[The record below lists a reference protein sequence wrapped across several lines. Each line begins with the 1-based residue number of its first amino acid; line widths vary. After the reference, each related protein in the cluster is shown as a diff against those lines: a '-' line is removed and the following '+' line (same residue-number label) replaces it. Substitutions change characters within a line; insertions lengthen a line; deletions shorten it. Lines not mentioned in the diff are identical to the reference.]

1 MSGPTPRSYSLTP
14 GARGTWRP
22 FAMLLALRNVF
33 GSRPRRRIGA
43 FGAAVIAAV
52 AAAVVVPAIG
62 QSPPAPAGPE
72 ACSPTRTET
81 LYAVQR
87 PGGLAYGRTPDTATI
102 PGPTL
107 EMTEGECL
115 AVRLINR
122 TGQPTSIHS
131 HGVDYT
137 IQSDGTPHSGSCT
150 PDGEE
155 RTYVFQAHR
164 PGERSDGTRDPGS
177 AGYWHYHDHCGGGD
191 HGTAGIN
198 AGLFGAFIVRRPGDS
213 KPDVPPF
220 VLVMIG
226 QTFNLQTFPNTPLLR
241 ARQGQRVE
249 FVVIGHGDL
258 FHTFHLHGHRWA
270 NTRTGLPGGSGGTEQ
285 LIDNRTIGP
294 ADSFGFQVIAGE
306 HVGPGRWMYHCHV
319 QGHADAGMAGF
330 FQVDP
335 ATGPPPSSSPHP
347 AAEAPMPS
355 VTRPKRKK
363 SAHLLKPSARLRGS
377 RLLVTGR
384 LVRQAVG
391 GVVVT
396 LRVRIGK
403 RTLTV
408 SRRTTARKGRYRLLL
423 PLWRRARLAKRASAT
438 VTVRYFGDSN
448 YNGHTRRISLRLRAR
463 K

>member
-1 MSGPTPRSYSLTP
+1 MPSL
-14 GARGTWRP
+14 
-22 FAMLLALRNVF
+22 LRHH
-33 GSRPRRRIGA
+33 RRRGVGA
-43 FGAAVIAAV
+43 LVAALVAVVAV
-52 AAAVVVPAIG
+52 AIVVPAIG
-62 QSPPAPAGPE
+62 QGPAPSEPQ
-72 ACSPTRTET
+72 ACTPMRSET

-115 AVRLINR
+115 AVRLVNR

-150 PDGEE
+150 PDGQE
-155 RTYVFQAHR
+155 RTYVFQAHHPR
-164 PGERSDGTRDPGS
+164 ERSDGTKDPGS
-177 AGYWHYHDHCGGGD
+177 AGYWHYHDHCGGTE
-191 HGTAGIN
+191 HGTGGIN
-198 AGLFGAFIVRRPGDS
+198 AGLFGAFIVRRPGDPR
-213 KPDVPPF
+213 PDRPPF

-226 QTFNLQTFPNTPLLR
+226 QTFNLQTFPNTPLPR
-241 ARQGQRVE
+241 ARQGERVE

-258 FHTFHLHGHRWA
+258 FHSFHLHGHRWVA
-270 NTRTGLPGGSGGTEQ
+270 NRTGLPGGSSSNEQ
-285 LIDNRTIGP
+285 LIDNRTVGP

-335 ATGPPPSSSPHP
+335 SNGAPLPSM
-347 AAEAPMPS
+347 AEQMAGQGPMPHA
-355 VTRPKRKK
+355 RRKRKK
-363 SAHLLKPSARLRGS
+363 SAHLRKPSVRIRGS
-377 RLLVTGR
+377 RVIVSGR
-384 LVRQAVG
+384 LVRRAVG
-391 GVVVT
+391 GMLAT
-396 LRVRIGK
+396 LRVRIGR

-408 SRRTTARKGRYRLLL
+408 SRRTTAKKGRYRLSL
-423 PLWRRARLAKRASAT
+423 PLWRRARTASRATAT

-448 YNGHTRRISLRLRAR
+448 YNGHTRRVALRIRAR